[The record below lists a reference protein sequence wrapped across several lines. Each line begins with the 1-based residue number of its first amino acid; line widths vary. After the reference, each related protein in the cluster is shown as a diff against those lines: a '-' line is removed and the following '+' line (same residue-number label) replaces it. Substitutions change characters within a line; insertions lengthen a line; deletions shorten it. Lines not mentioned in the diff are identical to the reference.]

1 MMDFGRFRYKTDD
14 DIIVVMDD
22 PVIENEEKKQDK
34 DNQDLLEKLENAIES
49 IENVIESINNVEK
62 KPEKKPSIKV
72 INEDYQNK
80 GLMNKYLKGKGIF
93 TLSDIDE
100 EEQIITIKEEENLLK
115 KYALDKERIEP
126 VKKEVEIKPDYR
138 EEEEEEKVEE
148 IKVITEEPKTEAVQE
163 EIEEEP
169 KIEAIQ
175 EEIEEETSK
184 EEIREMIEDAEEV
197 IVEIKEKEPKVIN
210 EDYHNKELMKKYL
223 KGKGYFKKAIYE
235 EEQKQTV
242 IKKNEDLLVKYA
254 LDKEAIKPE
263 VVRNKHVE
271 VETVDIPVEKEPL
284 LEKVCL
290 IEEERE
296 EMTPVELTDDI
307 NAPILPEPASLT
319 EIVENTFKVENFE
332 YEEEKVEINEVF
344 KEPTS
349 IKTKVKKLGP
359 LGPLAVIFAF
369 IVLGVTGTMYVYNST
384 NKVIVNK
391 ALSHVKGYSKY
402 LGNSLSFDETGE
414 LSLLGDIIFISNDIE
429 EDINDAKI
437 KYDFKK
443 TEKKRTLDLGLY
455 KNERLNLATKIN
467 LSNNKGYILF
477 EDLYDKYIQL
487 SNYSY
492 SNEQLKDGELESLT
506 SYFITNFV
514 KNIDR
519 KKYKSENAKIIID
532 GKNVSVKK
540 TNLSLTDVDVAEA
553 YNATIDDIISSS
565 YYSSILRKIVK
576 EDIKIDVESLDSE
589 NIKTYDISFYSSKL
603 LGKIK
608 GIDVN
613 VKYMIKK
620 QICEFNIDNLIE
632 NNPQKCDKTKIEQKE
647 FSIAYRLGENN
658 KFTIHDS
665 EGEVINGEIIESED
679 EILVNLGDENYT
691 NIGHAKIYK
700 IGEENIIDFALSQ
713 GTDKLVLSF
722 KYEIDEVKVNSE
734 YNININ
740 LDIETMD
747 YTREKKTLS
756 VNTILSIKN
765 KVDKNQDY
773 VSEYV
778 SSEDLT
784 SNEVKSI
791 RSQIEEKV
799 NNIFGRL
806 EEE

>member
-1 MMDFGRFRYKTDD
+1 M
-14 DIIVVMDD
+14 
-22 PVIENEEKKQDK
+22 
-34 DNQDLLEKLENAIES
+34 
-49 IENVIESINNVEK
+49 
-62 KPEKKPSIKV
+62 
-72 INEDYQNK
+72 
-80 GLMNKYLKGKGIF
+80 
-93 TLSDIDE
+93 
-100 EEQIITIKEEENLLK
+100 
-115 KYALDKERIEP
+115 
-126 VKKEVEIKPDYR
+126 
-138 EEEEEEKVEE
+138 
-148 IKVITEEPKTEAVQE
+148 
-163 EIEEEP
+163 
-169 KIEAIQ
+169 
-175 EEIEEETSK
+175 
-184 EEIREMIEDAEEV
+184 
-197 IVEIKEKEPKVIN
+197 
-210 EDYHNKELMKKYL
+210 
-223 KGKGYFKKAIYE
+223 
-235 EEQKQTV
+235 
-242 IKKNEDLLVKYA
+242 
-254 LDKEAIKPE
+254 
-263 VVRNKHVE
+263 
-271 VETVDIPVEKEPL
+271 
-284 LEKVCL
+284 
-290 IEEERE
+290 
-296 EMTPVELTDDI
+296 
-307 NAPILPEPASLT
+307 
-319 EIVENTFKVENFE
+319 
-332 YEEEKVEINEVF
+332 
-344 KEPTS
+344 
-349 IKTKVKKLGP
+349 
-359 LGPLAVIFAF
+359 
-369 IVLGVTGTMYVYNST
+369 
-384 NKVIVNK
+384 
-391 ALSHVKGYSKY
+391 
-402 LGNSLSFDETGE
+402 
-414 LSLLGDIIFISNDIE
+414 
-429 EDINDAKI
+429 
-437 KYDFKK
+437 
-443 TEKKRTLDLGLY
+443 
-455 KNERLNLATKIN
+455 
-467 LSNNKGYILF
+467 
-477 EDLYDKYIQL
+477 
-487 SNYSY
+487 
-492 SNEQLKDGELESLT
+492 
-506 SYFITNFV
+506 
-514 KNIDR
+514 
-519 KKYKSENAKIIID
+519 
-532 GKNVSVKK
+532 KK